1 MTYLV
6 AGLVAALMAW
16 GLNVLM
22 VKSGGERCIIW
33 VIPWLE
39 EFTKT
44 GAALLLRT
52 SIPLTHGVFGLVEA
66 VHDCLISRR
75 LGFWAGLASVVSH
88 WFFGQITQYFISQT
102 GYWLLGVGVAAVVHV
117 SWNLAIT
124 RLFASLQRT
133 K

>member
-6 AGLVAALMAW
+6 AGLGAALLAW
-16 GLNVLM
+16 GLNVLV
-22 VKSGGERCIIW
+22 VKGGGERCIIW

-39 EFTKT
+39 EVIKT
-44 GAALLLRT
+44 GAALLVGT

-66 VHDCLISRR
+66 VHDCMTSRR
-75 LGFWAGLASVVSH
+75 WGFWAGLASVVSH
-88 WFFGQITQYFISQT
+88 WFFGQITQYFLSQM
-102 GYWLLGVGVAAVVHV
+102 GYWLLGVGVAAVAHV

-124 RLFASLQRT
+124 RFFAGLQRM